1 MSQRIPGN
9 HNNLGKNEE
18 NDTKSRQFH
27 NNLGNLLLL
36 KTICQSV
43 DQKLKFL
50 VKFFQIIFEKN
61 MKTNG
66 GLSDSYPKIFLVK

>member
-27 NNLGNLLLL
+27 NNLGNLGNFHIDFEFRKDLR
-36 KTICQSV
+36 
-43 DQKLKFL
+43 QKIFEIFKIFKKFFFDFLKFYFAL
-50 VKFFQIIFEKN
+50 KRREMQ
-61 MKTNG
+61 
-66 GLSDSYPKIFLVK
+66 

>member
-27 NNLGNLLLL
+27 NNLGNLLLF
-36 KTICQSV
+36 
-43 DQKLKFL
+43 KLKFL

>member
-27 NNLGNLLLL
+27 NNLGNFGNFHIDFEFRKSIDLGGH
-36 KTICQSV
+36 
-43 DQKLKFL
+43 
-50 VKFFQIIFEKN
+50 IF
-61 MKTNG
+61 
-66 GLSDSYPKIFLVK
+66 